1 MKKTGGKKVSS
12 TLKKLIEEL
21 LTNDIVPVP
30 GESLEETNVT
40 NEAGGIFLQLFNR
53 INNAETKMHLEVSF
67 SVILILGKLYI
78 NDTRS

>member
-21 LTNDIVPVP
+21 LMKDIVPVP
-30 GESLEETNVT
+30 GKSLEETNVT

-53 INNAETKMHLEVSF
+53 INNAKTKKRKCIS
-67 SVILILGKLYI
+67 
-78 NDTRS
+78 RSHFQLF